1 MHERG
6 ECRCPQTTAF
16 AASVQTATRAVGRD
30 YFWVPDPALSMVEGL
45 LLDELPAF
53 FLPVAIPVVVPF
65 FMLVCLVAL
74 LVAPAPTFPSLDA
87 PGAGC
92 ICANAP
98 PVDSNRA
105 HAQARMVFFMG
116 NSFDR
121 SDSSTSAP
129 A

>member
-1 MHERG
+1 MPVPADNGSR
-6 ECRCPQTTAF
+6 RKRPTA
-16 AASVQTATRAVGRD
+16 D

-53 FLPVAIPVVVPF
+53 FLVAIPVVVPF
-65 FMLVCLVAL
+65 FTLVCLVVL
-74 LVAPAPTFPSLDA
+74 LVAPGPTFPSLDA

-92 ICANAP
+92 ICANTP

-116 NSFDR
+116 NSFG
-121 SDSSTSAP
+121 
-129 A
+129 